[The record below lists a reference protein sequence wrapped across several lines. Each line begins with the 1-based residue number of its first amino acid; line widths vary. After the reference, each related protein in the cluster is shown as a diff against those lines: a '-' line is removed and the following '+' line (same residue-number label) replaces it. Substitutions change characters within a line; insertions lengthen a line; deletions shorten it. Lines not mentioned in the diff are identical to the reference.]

1 MSEERR
7 MNGSVN
13 NGSADGIVTIVL
25 PDRIDSVTAQDVE
38 KSMLDAIAPGARVV
52 VDGSAVDYMS
62 AAGVR
67 VLATVLRQAEER
79 EARVVFC
86 RFAGAAEDCLVVAG
100 FSQLLDVVE
109 SPEDAIAKL
118 RSKSVGNAAERLHPH
133 GATG

>member
-1 MSEERR
+1 MSGERR
-7 MNGSVN
+7 MNGPVGD
-13 NGSADGIVTIVL
+13 GSENDIVTIVL
-25 PDRIDSVTAQDVE
+25 PDRIDSATAQDVE

-52 VDGSAVDYMS
+52 VDGSAVTYMS

-67 VLATVLRQAEER
+67 ALATVLRQAEER
-79 EARVVFC
+79 QARVVFC

-100 FSQLLDVVE
+100 FSQLLDVVG
-109 SPEDAIAKL
+109 SPEDAVAKL

>member
-1 MSEERR
+1 MSGERR
-7 MNGSVN
+7 TNVPGGDGS
-13 NGSADGIVTIVL
+13 GDDIVTIVL

-52 VDGSAVDYMS
+52 VDGSAVTYMS

-67 VLATVLRQAEER
+67 ALATVLRQAEER
-79 EARVVFC
+79 QARVVFC

-100 FSQLLDVVE
+100 FSQLLDVVG
-109 SPEDAIAKL
+109 SPEDAVAKL